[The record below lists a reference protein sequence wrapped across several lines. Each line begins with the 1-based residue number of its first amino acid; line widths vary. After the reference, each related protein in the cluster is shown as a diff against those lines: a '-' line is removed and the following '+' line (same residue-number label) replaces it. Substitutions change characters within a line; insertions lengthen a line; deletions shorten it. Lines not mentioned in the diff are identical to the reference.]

1 MQLKKSPNF
10 VSHSLSRSGPNWV
23 ANVWTVQD
31 YEVNEDI
38 IYAIGEVKTSTKVQ
52 TLDNRASIIVNGR
65 PRFRINVPIYRQAE
79 YKTCLRNVL
88 EKLVTIGKQHE

>member
-1 MQLKKSPNF
+1 MNSKFQSR
-10 VSHSLSRSGPNWV
+10 SLSRKGRNWT

-31 YEVNEDI
+31 WEVSEDI
-38 IYAIGEVKTSTKVQ
+38 IYAVGTVKTPTTLQ

-79 YKTCLRNVL
+79 YKACLRNVL
-88 EKLVTIGKQHE
+88 EKLVTIGTQTE